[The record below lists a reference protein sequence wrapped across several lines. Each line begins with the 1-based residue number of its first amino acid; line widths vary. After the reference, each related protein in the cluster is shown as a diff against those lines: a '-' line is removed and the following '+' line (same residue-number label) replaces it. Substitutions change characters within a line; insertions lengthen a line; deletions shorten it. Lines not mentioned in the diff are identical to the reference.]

1 MEKTKWKTGGI
12 AKFIDEAKRYRD
24 DPTVLNNIIE
34 AMSEKIDELQ
44 AKATAYDRVMSG
56 GKKTLK
62 ELANFLGMNVAVE
75 DEPIYGRRVFASPT
89 KMFLKTNPTI
99 YGSYTFWAL
108 SETGTLFQLPPNL
121 IDFNDDWKDSLTL
134 PDGWEE
140 K

>member
-1 MEKTKWKTGGI
+1 MKKSELERKLECAEFY
-12 AKFIDEAKRYRD
+12 AKSLEYK
-24 DPTVLNNIIE
+24 IE
-34 AMSEKIDELQ
+34 TLEP
-44 AKATAYDRVMSG
+44 KAAAYDRVMTG

-75 DEPIYGRRVFASPT
+75 DEPIYGRRVFASLT
-89 KMFLKTNPTI
+89 KMFLKTNTTI

-121 IDFNDDWKDSLTL
+121 IDFNGDWKDSLTL